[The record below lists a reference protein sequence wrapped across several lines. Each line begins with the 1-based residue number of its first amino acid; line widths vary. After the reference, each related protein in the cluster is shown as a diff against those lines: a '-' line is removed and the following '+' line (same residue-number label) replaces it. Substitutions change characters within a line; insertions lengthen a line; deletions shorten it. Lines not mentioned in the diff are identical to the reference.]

1 MRKGECLSL
10 CISRR
15 LTEQLPLLRCHC
27 CAHLKMGFRQ
37 FDLTKRSRNKQ
48 MLDFLM
54 GILWLVTYRNLL
66 ETTEYRYIRTMSLYS
81 VLRSR
86 VLAQV
91 PDPYYYRFENRV
103 VLVCNTTR
111 EELHLYT
118 DR

>member
-15 LTEQLPLLRCHC
+15 LTEQLPLFRCHC

-66 ETTEYRYIRTMSLYS
+66 ETTEYRYIRT
-81 VLRSR
+81 VLRT
-86 VLAQV
+86 
-91 PDPYYYRFENRV
+91 P
-103 VLVCNTTR
+103 
-111 EELHLYT
+111 
-118 DR
+118 

>member
-1 MRKGECLSL
+1 MFELVYLQKTHRAASFVP
-10 CISRR
+10 
-15 LTEQLPLLRCHC
+15 LPC

-54 GILWLVTYRNLL
+54 GSLWLVTYRNLL
-66 ETTEYRYIRTMSLYS
+66 ETTEYRYIRTLSLYS

-103 VLVCNTTR
+103 ATQQERNYICIR
-111 EELHLYT
+111 IGM
-118 DR
+118 